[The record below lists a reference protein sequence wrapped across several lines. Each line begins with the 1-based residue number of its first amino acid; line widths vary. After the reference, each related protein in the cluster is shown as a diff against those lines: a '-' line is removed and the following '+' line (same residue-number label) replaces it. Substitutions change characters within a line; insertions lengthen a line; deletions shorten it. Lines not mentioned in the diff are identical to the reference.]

1 MINRTDPVIKNPT
14 LQSVTWDL
22 LSLGIALN
30 KGVLRDLSIL
40 SIVNFRAF
48 ALYSANA
55 FRIIWSKLPSF
66 RCGYRCR
73 VVAN

>member
-40 SIVNFRAF
+40 SIVNFRVF
-48 ALYSANA
+48 SIPVDNALTSHSGAGA
-55 FRIIWSKLPSF
+55 L
-66 RCGYRCR
+66 GYIPLMNVC
-73 VVAN
+73 